1 MAPRVDTQ
9 AQAQAQARER
19 ARLAA
24 LQRTGLLDSPP
35 EHLFDLITTLAAKA
49 LDVPVVLMS
58 LVDADRQFFKS
69 QCGLPA
75 PWAERRETPL
85 SHSFC
90 QYVSMLGEALVVE
103 DARQHPL
110 VRENLAVSEIDVI
123 AYAGMP
129 LTTEDGFTLGSL
141 CAIDTQPRHWT
152 AAELEILEGFA
163 AQIMA
168 EISFRTRVELLDADL
183 GALRASETERRTE
196 MRQIVHDLRTP
207 LNAIYLGLSGL
218 PAMGELNQ
226 SQHDCLELARKN
238 ATVLGNLVQQMIKVG
253 ADDDKGDNPR
263 APSLPHE
270 MVSRALDQ
278 VAALAES
285 AGIRLQ
291 YDNPSPLPPISAH
304 AGDLT
309 RVLVNLIANGVKF
322 TPRGGSVSISTSK
335 GSEHGKDVIRFSVTD
350 TGIGIAKKDQ
360 GRIFREGVRLDE
372 KADPRRSTGI
382 GLAFCKR
389 VVEEHGGML
398 HLESAVGK
406 GSTFSFA
413 VPVDRSAPP
422 ATPFA

>member
-1 MAPRVDTQ
+1 MAPTVDTH
-9 AQAQAQARER
+9 AREQ

-35 EHLFDLITTLAAKA
+35 EHLFDLITALAAKT
-49 LDVPVVLMS
+49 LNVPVVLMS

-69 QCGLPA
+69 QCGLPP

-90 QYVSMLGEALVVE
+90 QYVAMLGEALVVE

-141 CAIDTQPRHWT
+141 CAIDTQPRRWT
-152 AAELEILEGFA
+152 ADELEILRGFA
-163 AQIMA
+163 EQIMA
-168 EISFRTRVELLDADL
+168 EISFRSRMERLDADL

-218 PAMGELNQ
+218 PAMGELNKDQ
-226 SQHDCLELARKN
+226 RAYLELARKN
-238 ATVLGNLVQQMIKVG
+238 ATVLGKLVHQMIEVG
-253 ADDDKGDNPR
+253 DDEDKGANPR
-263 APSLPHE
+263 VPCLPHE
-270 MVSRALDQ
+270 MVNRALDQ
-278 VAALAES
+278 VATLAQS

-291 YDNPSPLPPISAH
+291 HGTLPPLPAISAD
-304 AGDLT
+304 GEDLT
-309 RVLVNLIANGVKF
+309 RVLVNLIANGVNF
-322 TPRGGSVSISTSK
+322 TPRGGSVSVSTSQE
-335 GSEHGKDVIRFSVTD
+335 SEHGIDVIRFSVTD
-350 TGIGIAKKDQ
+350 TGIGIAPEDQ
-360 GRIFREGVRLDE
+360 SRIFREGVRLDE

-389 VVEEHGGML
+389 VVEEHGGVL
-398 HLESAVGK
+398 RIESAAGE
-406 GSTFSFA
+406 GSTFSLA
-413 VPVDRSAPP
+413 LPVDRGARSTNLA
-422 ATPFA
+422 FGG